1 MTYCHC
7 EAAENHFDQA
17 FAEAKLQHYKQ
28 NGPHIA
34 TRILIEALR
43 AEDLKGAS
51 LLDVGGG
58 IGTIMHELFPVGITR
73 ALLVE
78 MSSAY
83 LMQAEAEALRQGTQ
97 EAVECVHGDF
107 IEVAEAIPG
116 VNLVTLDRVVC
127 CYPDLERLI
136 ETSATK
142 SSKWYALSYPRDR
155 WYVRVGFAY
164 ENWRRRRRG
173 DPFRT
178 YMHHEG
184 RIEELI
190 TSAGFERCFERATW
204 TWRVAVYRR
213 TAAA

>member
-7 EAAENHFDQA
+7 EAVENHFDQA
-17 FAEAKLQHYKQ
+17 FAESKLQHYKQ

-34 TRILIEALR
+34 TRILIEALKER
-43 AEDLKGAS
+43 DLAGAS

-58 IGTIMHELFPVGITR
+58 IGTIMHELFPIGIKK

-78 MSSAY
+78 MASAY
-83 LMQAEAEALRQGTQ
+83 LTQAEAEARQRGYHD
-97 EAVECVHGDF
+97 AVEYLHGDF
-107 IEVAEAIPG
+107 VEAADEIPEMD
-116 VNLVTLDRVVC
+116 LVTLDRVVC

-136 ETSATK
+136 EASARK
-142 SSKWYALSYPRDR
+142 SSKWYALSYPRNR
-155 WYVRVGFAY
+155 WYVRIGFAY

-178 YMHHEG
+178 YTHSEG

-190 TSAGFERCFERATW
+190 TSAGFERCFDRATW
-204 TWRVAVYRR
+204 TWHVSVYRR
-213 TAAA
+213 R